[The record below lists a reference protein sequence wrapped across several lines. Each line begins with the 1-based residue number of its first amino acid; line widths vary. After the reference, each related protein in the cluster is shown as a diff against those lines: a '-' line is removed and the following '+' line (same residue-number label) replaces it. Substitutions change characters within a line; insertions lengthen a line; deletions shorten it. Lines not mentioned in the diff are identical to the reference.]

1 METECKVL
9 TYNKPEFGGFIKIQN
24 NQLEVYGKIKGEF
37 INRINKISYQA
48 ADPPRDSY
56 SFYGS
61 GMPYYNFEQ
70 AISNKEN
77 IGSVDVDNNEFKIT
91 MLIPNSYYDKLGT
104 VYIEPSVFLKPDINN
119 TYYKFVMDI
128 GIPYRFLTHPSL
140 NTYSSV
146 TPKLYKPSAP
156 EFYSCIG
163 GLNRENRSQE
173 QILRESEYPC
183 DRVMPIN
190 FWGKKPA
197 L

>member
-1 METECKVL
+1 METECKVV
-9 TYNKPEFGGFIKIQN
+9 TYSKPEFDGFIKVQN
-24 NQLEVYGKIKGEF
+24 NKLEVYGKLKGEF
-37 INRINKISYQA
+37 RNKINEISYMA

-70 AISNKEN
+70 AITNKEN
-77 IGSVDVDNNEFKIT
+77 IGSVVVDNNEFKIT
-91 MLIPNSYYDKLGT
+91 MSIPNSYYEMLGT
-104 VYIEPSVFLKPDINN
+104 VYIEPTVFLKPDMNN

-128 GIPYRFLTHPSL
+128 GIPYRFLTHPSI

-156 EFYSCIG
+156 EFYSCSH
-163 GLNRENRSQE
+163 NKENRSQE

-183 DRVMPIN
+183 DRVMPTN
-190 FWGKKPA
+190 YWGKKPA

>member
-1 METECKVL
+1 METECKVV
-9 TYNKPEFGGFIKIQN
+9 TYSKPEFDGFIKVQN
-24 NQLEVYGKIKGEF
+24 NILEVYGKLKGEF
-37 INRINKISYQA
+37 INKINEISYMA

-61 GMPYYNFEQ
+61 GMPYSNFEQ
-70 AISNKEN
+70 AITNKEN
-77 IGSVDVDNNEFKIT
+77 IGSVVVENNEFKIT
-91 MLIPNSYYDKLGT
+91 LSIPNSYYEMLGT
-104 VYIEPSVFLKPDINN
+104 VYVGPTVFLKPDINN

-128 GIPYRFLTHPSL
+128 GLPYRFLTHPSI

-156 EFYSCIG
+156 EFYSC
-163 GLNRENRSQE
+163 NHNQENRSQE

-190 FWGKKPA
+190 YWGKKPA